1 MYNTALYLLKSSLDF
16 FILGFNVISP
26 SLFQVLMTEPAHGN
40 KSDEK
45 GKEVKK
51 NGIKNNREV
60 ASGEEMDSRLL
71 SALLTVSYPTSLISW
86 QKLWSSS
93 WLPSIF
99 WKFSNIYYMKL

>member
-1 MYNTALYLLKSSLDF
+1 
-16 FILGFNVISP
+16 
-26 SLFQVLMTEPAHGN
+26 MTEPAHGN